1 LNSDHTVSTRY
12 VTVGAVSL
20 DISQAQKAFLLVA
33 KKLENLGG
41 PIDIL
46 IGMDHMDEAL
56 REHKRG
62 SGLGLYKSVFKTGYV
77 VHTNIM
83 GMS

>member
-1 LNSDHTVSTRY
+1 
-12 VTVGAVSL
+12 
-20 DISQAQKAFLLVA
+20 VA